1 MSSHQLRFV
10 RRSVAA
16 GITLGRSNSTYSN
29 GVGSSY
35 TIGWSSG
42 GAAANGT
49 WLVCVV
55 EENTDSGSHPYVS
68 GGSAWTRLGTSKLY
82 YKQAGASEP
91 TTYTISYAG
100 SSKGEGSAATI
111 LELFGASSVESTATS
126 ATTNVSPSVTS
137 TDAGDCVVLAAGY
150 GTSGLGSFTPPAT
163 WTTRSSVIQ
172 NAATC
177 IAAKLN
183 AGSGTISPGNW
194 NTTYKRL
201 YALAFKP

>member
-1 MSSHQLRFV
+1 MSSHQIRFI
-10 RRSVAA
+10 RRATT
-16 GITLGRSNSTYSN
+16 GITLGRSNSAYSN
-29 GVGSSY
+29 GVGGSY

-55 EENTDSGSHPYVS
+55 EEKTDSGSHPYVS

-100 SSKGEGSAATI
+100 ASKSEGSAVSI
-111 LELFGASSVESTATS
+111 MELFGASSVESTANS

-150 GTSGLGSFTPPAT
+150 GTSGLGSFTPPT
-163 WTTRSSVIQ
+163 GWTTRSSVIQ

-177 IAAKLN
+177 LAAKLN
-183 AGSGTISPGNW
+183 AGSGTIAPGNW
-194 NTTYKRL
+194 NATFKQL